1 MTPENSRI
9 LEANLSAL
17 SSRDTELAASIRASI
32 PDPRLIY
39 GRARNG
45 QIVPSLRL
53 PHGSAPLH
61 SLYNPGQEAKKL
73 VAAIGGAGCYVAFG
87 LGAGFLISALLDDPG
102 VYSILV
108 VEKDAATLRSLLEHV
123 RLADAFGDP
132 RVHVVAG
139 SSGIRT
145 RLMALWHP
153 ALMGGLRTVPLRPWC
168 ENERRFFQQA
178 ALDVQAA
185 IDAVR
190 ADYSVQAHFGK
201 LWLTNMMHNMER
213 AEQPTLAVPRSD
225 RACVIAAGPSL
236 DRQIEDIRR
245 ERSVL
250 LASDTSLPALL
261 RRGIT
266 PDAVLSIDCQVH
278 GYHHFFQGIPEK
290 SMLFLDLASPPVVV
304 RRAAR
309 VAFVSSAH
317 PFAAYLNAH
326 WKRFP
331 RIDMSGGNVT
341 HAALSLAPLL
351 GASHVT
357 LYGADFSYPDGKA
370 YARGTYLY
378 DLFSASQNRVSSA
391 ESRWVSF
398 LFRSPDT
405 HGTRAGGRV
414 LYTTSVMNAY
424 RASIVSL
431 MESMEAEVIPI
442 QGDGL
447 SLRHEKHSSRA
458 PGDAPSTF
466 PAQSQPLCGWKDLL
480 AGYAHDI
487 KDLPST
493 GNRPGSWF
501 RALQPVQRDLLAT
514 LLPVAARVIKETGDS
529 VNGPAALEAARAWTL
544 SRIRR
549 VLSAREPSLQP

>member
-1 MTPENSRI
+1 MTPEDSRI

-17 SSRDTELAASIRASI
+17 SRRDAELVASIRASI
-32 PDPRLIY
+32 PDPRLVY

-53 PHGSAPLH
+53 PRGSAPLH
-61 SLYNPGQEAKKL
+61 SLYDPGQEAKKL
-73 VAAIGGAGCYVAFG
+73 VASIGGAGFYVAFG
-87 LGAGFLISALLDDPG
+87 LGAGFLVSALLDDPG

-123 RLADAFGDP
+123 QLADSLGDP

-139 SSGIRT
+139 RGGIRT
-145 RLMALWHP
+145 RLLAAWRP

-168 ENERRFFQQA
+168 ENEERFFRLA
-178 ALDVQAA
+178 ALDVEAA
-185 IDAVR
+185 LDAVR

-213 AEQPTLAVPRSD
+213 AEQPIAAVPRSD

-236 DRQIEDIRR
+236 DQQIQDIPRAK
-245 ERSVL
+245 SML
-250 LASDTSLPALL
+250 LASDTALPALL

-278 GYHHFFQGIPEK
+278 SYHHFLQGIPEK
-290 SMLFLDLASPPVVV
+290 SMLFLDLASPPVVA

-317 PFAAYLNAH
+317 PFAAYLNAR

-357 LYGADFSYPDGKA
+357 LYGADFSYPNGKA

-378 DLFSASQNRVSSA
+378 DLFSASQNRVSPA

-405 HGTRAGGRV
+405 HGVHAGGRM
-414 LYTTSVMNAY
+414 LYTTSVMNSY

-431 MESMEAEVIPI
+431 MESMEAEVVPV
-442 QGDGL
+442 QGEGL
-447 SLRHEKHSSRA
+447 SLRHEKHSSRP
-458 PGDAPSTF
+458 PGDAPPTF
-466 PAQSQPLCGWKDLL
+466 WPQSRPLCGWKDLL
-480 AGYAHDI
+480 AGYAHDLE
-487 KDLPST
+487 DLPSF
-493 GNRPGSWF
+493 GNQPGVWF
-501 RALQPVQRDLLAT
+501 RALQPEQHNLLAT
-514 LLPVAARVIKETGDS
+514 LLPVAAMVIKETGDS

-549 VLSAREPSLQP
+549 FLSAREPHFQP